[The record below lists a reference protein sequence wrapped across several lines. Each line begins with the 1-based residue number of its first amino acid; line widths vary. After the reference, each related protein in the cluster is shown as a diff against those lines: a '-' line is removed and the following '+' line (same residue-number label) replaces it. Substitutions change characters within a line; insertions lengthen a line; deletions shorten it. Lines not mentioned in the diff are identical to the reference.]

1 MPKHIALIVAGGS
14 GSRMQLEI
22 PKQFLLLNGMPILMH
37 TINQFALCDDRI
49 VVLPEGQIQQWKEL
63 CVMHSFLI
71 SHHIVIGGATRFH
84 SVLNGL
90 NQIAYNEDTIVSI
103 HDGVRPFV
111 SSDII
116 NRTFIAAQ
124 TFGNGVTAIKTKD
137 SIRFLNEN
145 GISKHIARE
154 NVYQIQTPQS
164 FLLKRVKEAY
174 ANVSNPEQFT
184 DDASV
189 VEAFGDNIHLVE
201 GDYKN
206 IKITTPEDL
215 EIAEIFIHKS

>member
-37 TINQFALCDDRI
+37 TINHFALCDDRI
-49 VVLPEGQIQQWKEL
+49 VVLPETQIQQWKEL
-63 CVMHSFLI
+63 CIRHSFLI
-71 SHHIVIGGATRFH
+71 SHQIVIGGATRFH

-90 NQIAYNEDTIVSI
+90 NQIADNEDTIVSI

-111 SSDII
+111 SSEII

-137 SIRFLNEN
+137 SIRFINDK

-174 ANVSNPEQFT
+174 TNVSNPEQFT

-215 EIAEIFIHKS
+215 EIAEIFIRKS